1 MEKYIKFTLI
11 TLFLISS
18 FKYSNTA
25 ACNAAGISKADCT
38 ANTTCQWT
46 ATPCKGSDA
55 CKTTANHAA
64 QATCTAATTG
74 CTFTAADST
83 AGTAAS
89 CKTSAGAACDNGFT
103 NQATCQNCQWD
114 ETLGTCAEK
123 TSNPSNPSNPSN
135 SSKTDETEEDFG
147 SSLKFSGLIALL
159 SLLF

>member
-64 QATCTAATTG
+64 QATCTAAKTG
-74 CTFTAADST
+74 CTYTAANADAT
-83 AGTAAS
+83 PAVEES
-89 CKTSAGAACDNGFT
+89 CKTSTADCANGFT
-103 NQATCQNCQWD
+103 NKATCENCQWD
-114 ETLGTCAEK
+114 DTLGTCAEK
-123 TSNPSNPSNPSN
+123 SSNPNSNGDP
-135 SSKTDETEEDFG
+135 DGDDGDDGDFG
-147 SSLKFSGLIALL
+147 TSLKFSGLIALL

>member
-1 MEKYIKFTLI
+1 MEKYIKYTLI

-25 ACNAAGISKADCT
+25 ACNTAGINKADCT

-64 QATCTAATTG
+64 QATCTAAKTG
-74 CTFTAADST
+74 CTYTAANADAT
-83 AGTAAS
+83 PPVEES
-89 CKTSAGAACDNGFT
+89 CKTSTASCANGFT
-103 NQATCQNCQWD
+103 NKATCENCQWD
-114 ETLGTCAEK
+114 DTLGTCAEK
-123 TSNPSNPSNPSN
+123 SSNPNSNGDP
-135 SSKTDETEEDFG
+135 DGDDGDFG
-147 SSLKFSGLIALL
+147 TSLKFSGLIALL

>member
-1 MEKYIKFTLI
+1 MEKYIKYTLI

-25 ACNAAGISKADCT
+25 ACNTAGINKADCT

-64 QATCTAATTG
+64 QATCTAALTG
-74 CTFTAADST
+74 CTYTAADST
-83 AGTAAS
+83 ANPAVVES

-114 ETLGTCAEK
+114 DTLGTCAEK
-123 TSNPSNPSNPSN
+123 TSNPSNPNEP
-135 SSKTDETEEDFG
+135 EEDFG

>member
-64 QATCTAATTG
+64 QATCTTATTG
-74 CTFTAADST
+74 CTFTAADNV

-89 CKTSAGAACDNGFT
+89 CKTSGGAVCDNGFT

>member
-64 QATCTAATTG
+64 QATCTTATTG
-74 CTFTAADST
+74 CTFTAADNV

-89 CKTSAGAACDNGFT
+89 CKTSGGAVCDNGFT

-147 SSLKFSGLIALL
+147 SSLKLSGLIALL

>member
-1 MEKYIKFTLI
+1 MEKYIKFILI

-25 ACNAAGISKADCT
+25 ACNTAGINKADCT

-64 QATCTAATTG
+64 QATCTAAKTG
-74 CTFTAADST
+74 CTYTAADDSVSP
-83 AGTAAS
+83 AVEES
-89 CKTSAGAACDNGFT
+89 CKTSTAACANGFT
-103 NQATCQNCQWD
+103 NKVTCENCQWD
-114 ETLGTCAEK
+114 DTLGTCAEK
-123 TSNPSNPSNPSN
+123 SSNPNSNGE
-135 SSKTDETEEDFG
+135 TDGDDGDDGDFG
-147 SSLKFSGLIALL
+147 TSLKFSGLIALL

>member
-46 ATPCKGSDA
+46 ATPCKGADA

-64 QATCTAATTG
+64 QATCTAAKTG
-74 CTFTAADST
+74 CTYTAANADAT
-83 AGTAAS
+83 PAVEES
-89 CKTSAGAACDNGFT
+89 CKTSTADCANGFT
-103 NQATCQNCQWD
+103 NKATCENCQWD
-114 ETLGTCAEK
+114 DTLGTCAEK
-123 TSNPSNPSNPSN
+123 SSNPNSNGDP
-135 SSKTDETEEDFG
+135 DGDDGDDGDFG
-147 SSLKFSGLIALL
+147 TSLKFSGLIALL